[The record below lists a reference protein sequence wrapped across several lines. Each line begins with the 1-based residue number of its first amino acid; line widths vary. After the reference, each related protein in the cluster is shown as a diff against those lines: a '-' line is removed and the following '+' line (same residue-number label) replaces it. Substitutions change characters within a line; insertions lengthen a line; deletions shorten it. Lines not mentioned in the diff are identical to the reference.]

1 MQKLKAFTLIELLVV
16 IAIIA
21 ILLAI
26 LMPALNRVREQGRRI
41 SCMSNLKQLMLGWD
55 MYAEEN
61 DGKIVFGM
69 TNRSAETNSQF
80 GGSSTKRQK
89 AWAYYMGS
97 NPSEEQQ
104 RQGLRDGGLFEYVKE
119 EKLFKCPTG
128 VRGELITYS
137 ITDAMNGHR
146 GHMAMPAMHP
156 IMRRSQIKNP
166 ALRMEFLQLDALVR
180 PAALVGSNYETTWC
194 WHEHRHGRPPCRVL
208 KVRRSPHTLDGRT
221 PKLAKPGSTRRAVY
235 SDRQPGPPQSPKSHV
250 GQAGL
255 HPEPISI
262 VAHRKKAEVSSGPQ
276 CFCN

>member
-1 MQKLKAFTLIELLVV
+1 MKRTKGFTLIELLVV

-26 LMPALNRVREQGRRI
+26 LMPALNRVREQGKRI
-41 SCMSNLKQLMLGWD
+41 SCMSNLKQLMLGWE

-61 DGKIVFGM
+61 DGKIIFSV
-69 TNRSAETNSQF
+69 TRASAETSSQF

-89 AWAYYMGS
+89 AWAYYMG
-97 NPSEEQQ
+97 PDASEQEQ

-156 IMRRSQIKNP
+156 IMKRSGIKNP
-166 ALRMEFLQLDALVR
+166 ALRMVFLDEGMLSSSSWTLWYDQPRWWDQITKRHDVGTNIAMADHHAEYLKFNDPRTRWMAEHLNWQSQGRHDAQSTQTGNPDL
-180 PAALVGSNYETTWC
+180 
-194 WHEHRHGRPPCRVL
+194 H
-208 KVRRSPHTLDGRT
+208 KVQKAMWG
-221 PKLAKPGSTRRAVY
+221 KLGYVPS
-235 SDRQPGPPQSPKSHV
+235 Q
-250 GQAGL
+250 
-255 HPEPISI
+255 
-262 VAHRKKAEVSSGPQ
+262 
-276 CFCN
+276 

>member
-1 MQKLKAFTLIELLVV
+1 MQKTRAFTLIELLVV

-26 LMPALNRVREQGRRI
+26 LMPALNRVREQGKRI

-69 TNRSAETNSQF
+69 TNKSAETNSQY

-97 NPSEEQQ
+97 NASKEQQ

-119 EKLFKCPTG
+119 EKLFRCPTG

-156 IMRRSQIKNP
+156 IMRRSGIKNP
-166 ALRMEFLQLDALVR
+166 ALRMVFLDEGRLSSSSWTLWYDQPRWWDQITKRHDVGTNIAMADHHAEYLKFDDPRTRWMAEHLNWQSQGRHDAQSTQTDNPDL
-180 PAALVGSNYETTWC
+180 
-194 WHEHRHGRPPCRVL
+194 H
-208 KVRRSPHTLDGRT
+208 KVQKAVWGKLGYT
-221 PKLAKPGSTRRAVY
+221 PS
-235 SDRQPGPPQSPKSHV
+235 Q
-250 GQAGL
+250 
-255 HPEPISI
+255 
-262 VAHRKKAEVSSGPQ
+262 
-276 CFCN
+276 